1 MDLPTL
7 FVHVRGSRP
16 LPSQPCMKPRR
27 EAFPWDQHWE
37 MVVLVWAGLRAIAGC
52 WAQACI
58 VLLAS
63 LGTEVVAPTLVSG
76 LLGSCSHPGRLLFL
90 CLKQMGWYCGVGRD
104 NQVGTRS
111 RPCCPTAC
119 LIPG

>member
-1 MDLPTL
+1 
-7 FVHVRGSRP
+7 
-16 LPSQPCMKPRR
+16 
-27 EAFPWDQHWE
+27 

-76 LLGSCSHPGRLLFL
+76 LLGSCSHPGRSLFL
-90 CLKQMGWYCGVGRD
+90 CVLNRWVGI
-104 NQVGTRS
+104 VEWAETTRK
-111 RPCCPTAC
+111 A
-119 LIPG
+119 PGQGLAAPLPV